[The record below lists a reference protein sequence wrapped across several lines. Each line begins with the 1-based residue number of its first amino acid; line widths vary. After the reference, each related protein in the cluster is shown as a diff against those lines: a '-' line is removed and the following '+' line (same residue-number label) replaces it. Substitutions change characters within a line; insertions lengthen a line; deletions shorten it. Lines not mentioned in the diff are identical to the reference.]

1 MFVTGEVRGDT
12 FYPWCGYWQVK
23 DDGGDWAVCDD
34 DGDGD
39 GDGDD
44 ADDDGDDADDDGEDT
59 DDQSDD
65 TDDQS
70 GDVCLIFCQGRGSP

>member
-23 DDGGDWAVCDD
+23 DDGGDWAVC

>member
-23 DDGGDWAVCDD
+23 DDGGDWAVCD
-34 DGDGD
+34 GDGD
-39 GDGDD
+39 G
-44 ADDDGDDADDDGEDT
+44 
-59 DDQSDD
+59 DD

-70 GDVCLIFCQGRGSP
+70 GDVGLIFCQGRGSP

>member
-23 DDGGDWAVCDD
+23 DDGGDWAVR
-34 DGDGD
+34 DGDG
-39 GDGDD
+39 
-44 ADDDGDDADDDGEDT
+44 
-59 DDQSDD
+59 DD

-70 GDVCLIFCQGRGSP
+70 GDVCLIFCQTLFILDISSFYLTWLPDM